1 MLRKH
6 ERSERLATL
15 IDEKLRDRVVKRVF
29 DRSQKHYDE
38 VIELVLD
45 CDTWKS
51 AAGALDRYYAQH
63 GIEPNS
69 AAAIEFSQAVY
80 RSFTGINP

>member
-1 MLRKH
+1 
-6 ERSERLATL
+6 
-15 IDEKLRDRVVKRVF
+15 
-29 DRSQKHYDE
+29 
-38 VIELVLD
+38 VLD
-45 CDTWKS
+45 CDTWKA

-80 RSFTGINP
+80 RSFTGMHP